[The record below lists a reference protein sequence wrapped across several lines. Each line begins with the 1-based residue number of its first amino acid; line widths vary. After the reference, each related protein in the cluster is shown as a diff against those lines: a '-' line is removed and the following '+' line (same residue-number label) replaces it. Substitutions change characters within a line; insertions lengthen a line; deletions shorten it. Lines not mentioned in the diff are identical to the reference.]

1 MVNSSNALVWL
12 ELVGR
17 PSKFFVGLA
26 MIAIVFMSGCQ
37 PDDDDVGQEVEWD
50 TTPFVLS
57 FPQHI
62 VAPQLPL
69 DNPLT
74 VSKVEL
80 GRMLFHEPKLSGDGS
95 MSCATCHLQSAAFT
109 DTAKLSVG
117 IRGLE
122 GHRNAMSVFNMAWN
136 DNGFFWDGR
145 AELLRHQSL
154 LPIQD
159 SLEMDETLAGAAAK
173 LSADVA
179 HQHAFIRAF
188 GDEEVTAERMALA
201 MEQFML
207 TITSFNSKYD
217 RYLSGMES
225 LTESE
230 LRGLELFN
238 TEYNEFFP
246 EFSGADCQHCHG
258 GPNFSNNQYMNNGLD
273 EESDMTDIGRIAV
286 TENPAHLGQFKV
298 TSLRNIALTAPYMHD
313 GRFNTLEEVID
324 HYNEGLHSS
333 STLDPA
339 LAATMSTGL
348 MLTAQDKEDLINFL
362 HTLTDERLA
371 QETDYSSPF

>member
-1 MVNSSNALVWL
+1 MVNVPNSLIRLEIAGVPNKVFVVLAVLV
-12 ELVGR
+12 
-17 PSKFFVGLA
+17 FVG
-26 MIAIVFMSGCQ
+26 FSGCK
-37 PDDDDVGQEVEWD
+37 PDDTDTGQVVEWD
-50 TTPFVLS
+50 TTPFALTY
-57 FPQHI
+57 PQHI
-62 VAPQLPL
+62 VAPLLPL

-74 VSKVEL
+74 VAKVEL
-80 GRMLFHEPKLSGDGS
+80 GRMLFHEPKLSGDES

-173 LSADVA
+173 LSAEETY
-179 HQHAFIRAF
+179 QHAFIRAF
-188 GDEEVTAERMALA
+188 GDDEVTAERMALA

-217 RYLSGMES
+217 RYLAGMES
-225 LTESE
+225 LTDSE

-273 EESDMTDIGRIAV
+273 EESEMTDIGRMAV
-286 TENPAHLGQFKV
+286 TENPSHLGQFKV
-298 TSLRNIALTAPYMHD
+298 TSLRNIALTGPYMHD
-313 GRFNTLEEVID
+313 GRFNTLEEIID
-324 HYNEGLHSS
+324 HYNEGLHAS

-362 HTLTDERLA
+362 HTLTDEQLA

>member
-1 MVNSSNALVWL
+1 MVNVPNSLIRL
-12 ELVGR
+12 EIAGVPNKVFVVLAVVV
-17 PSKFFVGLA
+17 FVG
-26 MIAIVFMSGCQ
+26 FSGCK
-37 PDDDDVGQEVEWD
+37 PDDTDTGQVVEWD
-50 TTPFVLS
+50 TTPFALTY
-57 FPQHI
+57 PQHI
-62 VAPQLPL
+62 VAPLLPL

-74 VSKVEL
+74 VAKVEL
-80 GRMLFHEPKLSGDGS
+80 GRMLFHEPKLSGDES

-173 LSADVA
+173 LSAEEIY
-179 HQHAFIRAF
+179 QHAFIRAF
-188 GDEEVTAERMALA
+188 GDDEVTAERMALA

-217 RYLSGMES
+217 RYLAGMES
-225 LTESE
+225 LTDSE

-273 EESDMTDIGRIAV
+273 EESEMTDIGRMAV
-286 TENPAHLGQFKV
+286 TENPSHLGQFKV

-324 HYNEGLHSS
+324 HYNEGLHAS

-362 HTLTDERLA
+362 HTLTDEQLA

>member
-1 MVNSSNALVWL
+1 MVTRFITLKSLPLSRQKTLSIFWMAV
-12 ELVGR
+12 
-17 PSKFFVGLA
+17 
-26 MIAIVFMSGCQ
+26 MAIIWFSGCKR
-37 PDDDDVGQEVEWD
+37 DDDDGGVVVEWD
-50 TTPFVLS
+50 TTPFILS
-57 FPQHI
+57 YPQHI
-62 VAPQLPL
+62 VSPQLPM

-74 VSKVEL
+74 VAKVEL
-80 GRMLFHEPKLSGDGS
+80 GRMLFHEQKLSGDES

-109 DTAKLSVG
+109 DTAQFSLG

-136 DNGFFWDGR
+136 NNGFFWDGR

-154 LPIQD
+154 MPIQD
-159 SLEMDETLAGAAAK
+159 SLEMDETLANAASK
-173 LSADVA
+173 LAA
-179 HQHAFIRAF
+179 EELYRHAFIRAF
-188 GDEEVTAERMALA
+188 GDDEVSAERMSLA

-217 RYLSGMES
+217 RYLSGLES
-225 LTESE
+225 LTDSE
-230 LRGLELFN
+230 LRGLEIFT

-273 EESDMTDIGRIAV
+273 DEGDMTDLGRMAA
-286 TENPAHLGQFKV
+286 TDNPAHRGQFKV

-313 GRFNTLEEVID
+313 GRFSTLEEVID

-348 MLTAQDKEDLINFL
+348 MLSEEDKADLINFL
-362 HTLTDERLA
+362 HTLTDPGLA
-371 QETDYSSPF
+371 EEEAFSSPF

>member
-1 MVNSSNALVWL
+1 MVNFPNSLIRLDIAGMPNKVFVVLASLV
-12 ELVGR
+12 
-17 PSKFFVGLA
+17 FVG
-26 MIAIVFMSGCQ
+26 FSGCK
-37 PDDDDVGQEVEWD
+37 PDDTDTGQVVEWD
-50 TTPFVLS
+50 TTPFALTY
-57 FPQHI
+57 PQHI
-62 VAPQLPL
+62 VAPLLPL

-74 VSKVEL
+74 VAKVEL
-80 GRMLFHEPKLSGDGS
+80 GRMLFHEPKLSGDES

-109 DTAKLSVG
+109 DTAKFSVG

-173 LSADVA
+173 LSAEEIY
-179 HQHAFIRAF
+179 QHAFIRAF
-188 GDEEVTAERMALA
+188 GDDEITAERMALA

-217 RYLSGMES
+217 RYLAGMES
-225 LTESE
+225 LTDSE

-273 EESDMTDIGRIAV
+273 EESEMTDIGRMAV
-286 TENPAHLGQFKV
+286 TENPSHLGQFKV

-324 HYNEGLHSS
+324 HYNEGLHAS

-348 MLTAQDKEDLINFL
+348 MLTAQDKQDLINFL
-362 HTLTDERLA
+362 HTLTDEQLA

>member
-1 MVNSSNALVWL
+1 MVNIPNSLIRLEIAGVPNKVFVVLAVLV
-12 ELVGR
+12 
-17 PSKFFVGLA
+17 FVG
-26 MIAIVFMSGCQ
+26 FSGCK
-37 PDDDDVGQEVEWD
+37 PDDTDTGQVVEWD
-50 TTPFVLS
+50 TTPFALTY
-57 FPQHI
+57 PQHI
-62 VAPQLPL
+62 VAPLLPL

-74 VSKVEL
+74 VAKVEL
-80 GRMLFHEPKLSGDGS
+80 GRMLFHEQKLSGDES

-173 LSADVA
+173 LSAEEIY
-179 HQHAFIRAF
+179 QHAFIRAF
-188 GDEEVTAERMALA
+188 GDDEITAERMALA

-217 RYLSGMES
+217 RYLAGMES
-225 LTESE
+225 LTDSE

-273 EESDMTDIGRIAV
+273 EESEMTDIGRMAV
-286 TENPAHLGQFKV
+286 TENPSHLGQFKV

-324 HYNEGLHSS
+324 HYNEGLHAS

-362 HTLTDERLA
+362 HTLTDEQLA

>member
-1 MVNSSNALVWL
+1 MVNVSNSLIRLERPGVPNKVFVVLAVLV
-12 ELVGR
+12 
-17 PSKFFVGLA
+17 FVG
-26 MIAIVFMSGCQ
+26 FSGCK
-37 PDDDDVGQEVEWD
+37 PDDTDAGQVVEWD
-50 TTPFVLS
+50 TTPFALTY
-57 FPQHI
+57 PQHI
-62 VAPQLPL
+62 VAPLLPL

-74 VSKVEL
+74 VAKVEL
-80 GRMLFHEPKLSGDGS
+80 GRMLFHEPKLSGDES

-109 DTAKLSVG
+109 DTARLSVG

-173 LSADVA
+173 LSAEEIY
-179 HQHAFIRAF
+179 QHAFIRAF
-188 GDEEVTAERMALA
+188 GDDEVTAERMALA

-217 RYLSGMES
+217 RYLAGMES
-225 LTESE
+225 LTDSE

-273 EESDMTDIGRIAV
+273 EESEMTDLGRMAV
-286 TENPAHLGQFKV
+286 TENPSHLGQFKV

-324 HYNEGLHSS
+324 HYNEGLHAS

-362 HTLTDERLA
+362 HTLTDEQLA
-371 QETDYSSPF
+371 QESDYSSPF

>member
-1 MVNSSNALVWL
+1 MVNVPNSLIRLEIAGVPNKVFVVLAVLV
-12 ELVGR
+12 
-17 PSKFFVGLA
+17 FVG
-26 MIAIVFMSGCQ
+26 FSGCK
-37 PDDDDVGQEVEWD
+37 PDDTDTGQVVEWD
-50 TTPFVLS
+50 TTPFALTY
-57 FPQHI
+57 PQHI
-62 VAPQLPL
+62 VAPLLPL

-74 VSKVEL
+74 VAKVEL
-80 GRMLFHEPKLSGDGS
+80 GRMLFHEPKLSGDES

-109 DTAKLSVG
+109 DTAKFSVG

-173 LSADVA
+173 LSAEEIN
-179 HQHAFIRAF
+179 QHAFIRAF
-188 GDEEVTAERMALA
+188 GDDEITAERMALA

-217 RYLSGMES
+217 RYLAGMES
-225 LTESE
+225 LTDSE

-273 EESDMTDIGRIAV
+273 EESEMTDIGRMAV
-286 TENPAHLGQFKV
+286 TENPSHLGQFKV

-324 HYNEGLHSS
+324 HYNEGLHAS

-348 MLTAQDKEDLINFL
+348 MLTAQDKQDLINFL
-362 HTLTDERLA
+362 HTLTDEQLA

>member
-1 MVNSSNALVWL
+1 MVNVPNSLIRLEIAGVPNKVFVVLAVLV
-12 ELVGR
+12 
-17 PSKFFVGLA
+17 FVG
-26 MIAIVFMSGCQ
+26 FSGCK
-37 PDDDDVGQEVEWD
+37 PDDTDTGQVVEWD
-50 TTPFVLS
+50 TTPFALTY
-57 FPQHI
+57 PQHI
-62 VAPQLPL
+62 VAPLLPL

-74 VSKVEL
+74 VAKVEL
-80 GRMLFHEPKLSGDGS
+80 GRMLFHEPKLSGDES

-173 LSADVA
+173 LSAEEIY
-179 HQHAFIRAF
+179 QHAFIRAF
-188 GDEEVTAERMALA
+188 GDDEITAERMALA

-217 RYLSGMES
+217 RYLAGMES
-225 LTESE
+225 LTDSE

-273 EESDMTDIGRIAV
+273 EESEMTDIGRMAV
-286 TENPAHLGQFKV
+286 TENPSHLGQFKV

-324 HYNEGLHSS
+324 HYNEGLHAS

-348 MLTAQDKEDLINFL
+348 MLTAQDKQDLINFL
-362 HTLTDERLA
+362 HTLTDEQLA

>member
-1 MVNSSNALVWL
+1 MVNVPKSLIRLERAGVPNKVFVVLAL
-12 ELVGR
+12 LV
-17 PSKFFVGLA
+17 FVG
-26 MIAIVFMSGCQ
+26 FSGCK
-37 PDDDDVGQEVEWD
+37 PDDTDAGQEVEWD
-50 TTPFVLS
+50 TTPFALTY
-57 FPQHI
+57 PQHI
-62 VAPQLPL
+62 VAPLLPL

-80 GRMLFHEPKLSGDGS
+80 GRMLFHEPKLSGDES

-159 SLEMDETLAGAAAK
+159 SLEMDETLADAAAK
-173 LSADVA
+173 LSAQETY
-179 HQHAFIRAF
+179 QHAFIRAF
-188 GDEEVTAERMALA
+188 GDDEVTAERMALA

-207 TITSFNSKYD
+207 TITSFSSKYD
-217 RYLSGMES
+217 RYLAGMES
-225 LTESE
+225 LTDSE

-273 EESDMTDIGRIAV
+273 EESEMTDIGRMAV
-286 TENPAHLGQFKV
+286 TENPSHLGQFKV

-324 HYNEGLHSS
+324 HYNEGLHAS

-362 HTLTDERLA
+362 HTLTDEQLA

>member
-1 MVNSSNALVWL
+1 
-12 ELVGR
+12 
-17 PSKFFVGLA
+17 
-26 MIAIVFMSGCQ
+26 MIIETLRDLLYKPFLLGAVAVVCFSGCNR
-37 PDDDDVGQEVEWD
+37 DDDDGDVVVEWD
-50 TTPFVLS
+50 TTPFTLS

-74 VSKVEL
+74 VAKVEL
-80 GRMLFHEPKLSGDGS
+80 GRMLFHEKKLSGDES
-95 MSCATCHLQSAAFT
+95 MSCAACHLQSAAFT
-109 DTAKLSVG
+109 DTAQFSEG

-159 SLEMDETLAGAAAK
+159 SLEMDETLVNAAAK
-173 LSADVA
+173 LAADESY
-179 HQHAFIRAF
+179 QHAFIRAF
-188 GDEEVTAERMALA
+188 GDDEVSADRMSLA

-217 RYLSGMES
+217 RYLSGLES

-273 EESDMTDIGRIAV
+273 EESEMQDIGRMAV

-313 GRFNTLEEVID
+313 GRFSTLEEVID

-348 MLTAQDKEDLINFL
+348 MLTAQDKADLINFL
-362 HTLTDERLA
+362 HTLTDEQLA
-371 QETDYSSPF
+371 QDPNYSSPF

>member
-1 MVNSSNALVWL
+1 MVNIPNSLIRLEIAGVPNKVFVVLAVLV
-12 ELVGR
+12 
-17 PSKFFVGLA
+17 FVG
-26 MIAIVFMSGCQ
+26 FSGCK
-37 PDDDDVGQEVEWD
+37 PDDTDTGQVVEWD
-50 TTPFVLS
+50 TTPFVLTY
-57 FPQHI
+57 PQHI
-62 VAPQLPL
+62 VAPLLPL

-74 VSKVEL
+74 VAKVEL
-80 GRMLFHEPKLSGDGS
+80 GRMLFHEQKLSGDES

-173 LSADVA
+173 LSAEEIY
-179 HQHAFIRAF
+179 QHAFIRAF
-188 GDEEVTAERMALA
+188 GDDEITAERMALA

-217 RYLSGMES
+217 RYLAGMES
-225 LTESE
+225 LTDSE

-273 EESDMTDIGRIAV
+273 EESEMTDIGRMAV
-286 TENPAHLGQFKV
+286 TENPSHLGQFKV

-324 HYNEGLHSS
+324 HYNEGLHAS

-362 HTLTDERLA
+362 HTLTDEQLA